1 MITQQKITFIL
12 QLVNSTQEVLA
23 ALEKA
28 ARQGFKP
35 EFESVKQELLNMLNE
50 VKGEIKNL
58 R

>member
-12 QLVNSTQEVLA
+12 QLVNSTQEVLT
-23 ALEKA
+23 ALEKS

-35 EFESVKQELLNMLNE
+35 EFESVKQELLNLLNE

-58 R
+58 K